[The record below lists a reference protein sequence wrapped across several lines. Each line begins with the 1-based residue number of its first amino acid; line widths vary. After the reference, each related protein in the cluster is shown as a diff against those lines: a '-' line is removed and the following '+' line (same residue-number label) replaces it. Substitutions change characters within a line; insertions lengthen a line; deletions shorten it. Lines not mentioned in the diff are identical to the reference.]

1 MKHHGSKDIAVL
13 HINAI
18 GDQVLAWPAMR
29 ALDRLFP
36 GRIKLVL
43 GAGMRSV
50 FYRDV
55 QLKTIFRARLHDRA
69 ADANPE
75 RILVVV
81 EPLVR
86 ELGLC
91 EIFIVLSDWCNES
104 ISAVVDGAR
113 PRRSIGFGSSFGE
126 CVEVASDVHM
136 FDKIFAAVQC
146 LDPSLVLEDFCGW
159 PKFSPAAIGAAERL
173 KDKHLLPEEKL
184 LFVHPETL
192 PLKTWARA
200 HYNDV
205 LPKFL
210 KERREYR
217 ILVCTQQQF
226 ELGSHPRIHAISPHL
241 ELAMAL
247 VGLSDCFLGVDSCF
261 LHAADLYGL
270 PGVALFGPTNPDIWG
285 FRLSKTARHISGGG
299 SIENLSEEEVL
310 EALLQVAP

>member
-1 MKHHGSKDIAVL
+1 MPHHSSKDVAVL
-13 HINAI
+13 HINGL

-29 ALDRLFP
+29 ALSRLFP
-36 GRIKLVL
+36 GGIKLVL
-43 GAGMRSV
+43 GAGMRSM

-55 QLKTIFRARLHDRA
+55 QLKTILRARFHDRA
-69 ADANPE
+69 ALTLA
-75 RILVVV
+75 V
-81 EPLVR
+81 EPLVC

-91 EIFIVLSDWCNES
+91 EIFIVLSGWCNES

-146 LDPSLVLEDFCGW
+146 LDPSLVLEDFCAR
-159 PKFSPAAIGAAERL
+159 PEFSPPAIEAAERL

-200 HYNDV
+200 HYNYV
-205 LPKFL
+205 LTKFL

-226 ELGSHPRIHAISPHL
+226 ELGSHPRIHSISPHL

-247 VGLSDCFLGVDSCF
+247 VGLSECFLGVDSCF

-285 FRLSKTARHISGGG
+285 FRLSKMTRHIYGGG
-299 SIENLSEEEVL
+299 CIENLSQEEVL
-310 EALLQVAP
+310 QALLQVAP